1 MDIFSNSGVSSN
13 AWQGVSRVQ
22 ILRAFII
29 FGLQLLCTLSVN
41 GEIWGYSNERRYFTR
56 FVWEYE
62 LESFEQAQ
70 YSAAVS
76 KMLRD
81 FEVTTGKVLEPGRKR
96 RVGIKIYTNSGSGI
110 ATPIPLVRALI
121 NELIGRGFRSN
132 ELFILD
138 VNESRLRYSGF
149 IPLLSLRESRKFD
162 GVPVSVLDSR
172 EFFDPIWYYD
182 SALPSRR
189 DVPFGLSGRGS
200 YSSFYRIDDRK
211 SFLPKP
217 LLTDVDFWI
226 NLPVAMD
233 HPTLGVS
240 GAIANA
246 TLWNI
251 SNRDRFFVSPAN
263 APIAAAE
270 IAAIP
275 ELVAS
280 LAVTIISLE
289 RYQFIGGPVFNS
301 LYTRSEGLLWMS
313 VNPVVLDTL
322 MLKRINDRR
331 KESGFRSLG
340 KNLPMLHFAEILG
353 LGIGDPNRVQ
363 WVRLN

>member
-1 MDIFSNSGVSSN
+1 MAKALI
-13 AWQGVSRVQ
+13 
-22 ILRAFII
+22 IL
-29 FGLQLLCTLSVN
+29 GLQMLSTLSVE
-41 GEIWGYSNERRYFTR
+41 GEIWGYTNERRFFTR

-62 LESFEQAQ
+62 LQSFDQAQ
-70 YSAAVS
+70 YSVAVS
-76 KMLRD
+76 RILRN
-81 FEVTTGKVLEPGRKR
+81 FEATTGKVLEPGRKR
-96 RVGIKIYTNSGSGI
+96 RAGIKIYTNSGNGI

-121 NELIGRGFRSN
+121 EELIGRGFRPG

-149 IPLLSLRESRKFD
+149 IPLLSLRESRNFD

-182 SALPSRR
+182 SALPSRGE
-189 DVPFGLSGRGS
+189 VPFRLSTGGS
-200 YSSFYRIDDRK
+200 YNSLYRIDDRK

-233 HPTLGVS
+233 HPALGVS

-251 SNRDRFFVSPAN
+251 SNRERFFVSPAN

-280 LAVTIISLE
+280 LAVTILSLE

-313 VNPVVLDTL
+313 VNPVVLDAL
-322 MLKRINDRR
+322 MLQRINDRR
-331 KESGFRSLG
+331 RESGFRDLG
-340 KNLPMLHFAEILG
+340 EKLPMLHFAETLG
-353 LGIGDPNRVQ
+353 LGSGDPGVVQ
-363 WVRLN
+363 WVRFN